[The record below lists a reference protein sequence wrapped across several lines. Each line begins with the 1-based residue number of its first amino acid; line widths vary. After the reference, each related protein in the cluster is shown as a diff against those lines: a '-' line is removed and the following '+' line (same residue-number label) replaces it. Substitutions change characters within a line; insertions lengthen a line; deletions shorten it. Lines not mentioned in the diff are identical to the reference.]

1 MNQLINA
8 MKINAEDK
16 ERASSVK
23 YVSIGILQK
32 GFSLDTKIKS
42 IKICD
47 FKYGKTLSGKH
58 CHLITRVKNCLLFSE

>member
-8 MKINAEDK
+8 MKINAEDE
-16 ERASSVK
+16 ERASCIEN
-23 YVSIGILQK
+23 VSIGILQE

-47 FKYGKTLSGKH
+47 FKYGKILSGEH
-58 CHLITRVKNCLLFSE
+58 CHLITHVKNFPLVL

>member
-8 MKINAEDK
+8 MKINAEYE
-16 ERASSVK
+16 ERTSSIED
-23 YVSIGILQK
+23 VSIGIPQK

-47 FKYGKTLSGKH
+47 FKYGKYLSGEH
-58 CHLITRVKNCLLFSE
+58 CHLITHVKNFPLVL

>member
-8 MKINAEDK
+8 MKINAEYE
-16 ERASSVK
+16 ERSSSIE
-23 YVSIGILQK
+23 YMSIGIPQK

-47 FKYGKTLSGKH
+47 F
-58 CHLITRVKNCLLFSE
+58 

>member
-8 MKINAEDK
+8 MKINAEYE
-16 ERASSVK
+16 ERASSIE
-23 YVSIGILQK
+23 YMSIGIPQK

-47 FKYGKTLSGKH
+47 F
-58 CHLITRVKNCLLFSE
+58 

>member
-8 MKINAEDK
+8 MKINAEYE
-16 ERASSVK
+16 ERASSIE
-23 YVSIGILQK
+23 YMSIGIPQK

-47 FKYGKTLSGKH
+47 FKYDKILSGEH
-58 CHLITRVKNCLLFSE
+58 CHLITHVKNFPLVL